1 MAEEKGLRQQ
11 GESRTI
17 LYVDNQRLTR
27 DCVGEQLALHLPEL
41 LVETVRTVRDV
52 SREDAMAKRFALGIL
67 NIHAA
72 RIGDP
77 CAADALAFLAEA
89 APDLAL
95 VLLSDLDEPDEV
107 AKAFKLGVRGY
118 IPTNVPIKQAIEAIR
133 LVSAGGTYVPPS
145 ILSLSLKPA
154 QPEGAVGIEESQ
166 CAKTFTPRQLEVL
179 QRLWQGKQNKTI
191 AYDLNMCESTVKV
204 HIRHIM
210 KKLRARNRTQVVL
223 LTRSLLQEHGAR
235 PGG

>member
-1 MAEEKGLRQQ
+1 MAEEKGLRPQ

-17 LYVDNQRLTR
+17 LYVDDQHLTR

-41 LVETVRTVRDV
+41 LIETVRTVRDV
-52 SREDAMAKRFALGIL
+52 SREDALAERFALGIL

-72 RIGDP
+72 RTGDP
-77 CAADALAFLAEA
+77 YAADALAFLAEA
-89 APDLAL
+89 VPDLAL

-154 QPEGAVGIEESQ
+154 QPQVAPGIEESQ
-166 CAKTFTPRQLEVL
+166 CAKMFTPRQLEVL

-223 LTRSLLQEHGAR
+223 LTRSLLQENGVR